1 MNYKIALI
9 RGDGIGPEVVEQAVG
24 VMEAVGKKFGHT
36 FEYTDVL
43 LGGCATDAVGV
54 SYSTVS
60 RWERENRKPQARAIG
75 KLIIWCKENGID
87 LSDVEENY
95 GEDKT

>member
-1 MNYKIALI
+1 MTLSQKVRYI
-9 RGDGIGPEVVEQAVG
+9 RAER
-24 VMEAVGKKFGHT
+24 
-36 FEYTDVL
+36 L
-43 LGGCATDAVGV
+43 LSQQEFADAVGV

-60 RWERENRKPQARAIG
+60 RWEREHRKPQARAIG
-75 KLIIWCKENGID
+75 KLIIWCKKNGID

>member
-1 MNYKIALI
+1 MTLSQKIRYI
-9 RGDGIGPEVVEQAVG
+9 RAER
-24 VMEAVGKKFGHT
+24 
-36 FEYTDVL
+36 L
-43 LGGCATDAVGV
+43 LSQQEFADTVGV

-75 KLIIWCKENGID
+75 KFIIWCKNNGID

-95 GEDKT
+95 DGKET